1 MTRNDTSSLKVIP
14 YLDSVG
20 PDSGPAEAN
29 IYQAIGVE
37 PIVNCRGTFTIIGGS
52 VERPEVLAAMK
63 AAAGYFV
70 QYDELATAVGERL
83 AAVTGAEWGLIASG
97 CAAGIRHVTTACV
110 TGGNPERL
118 VRIPDLTG
126 FDKTEVIIPRSS
138 RNAYDHAVRNVGVD
152 IVMVDTAEELEQAI
166 NPKTAMIYFVTNE
179 ASDTGQPLSLE
190 VMAAIAKPRG
200 IPILADAAAENLTI
214 PPVHLA
220 RGATVVAYS
229 GGKALCGPQCA
240 GIVLGRKDLLQSAW
254 QASSPHHGPGRD
266 DKIGKEEIL
275 GMLAAVEAWVLRD
288 HEQEWQDWLAI
299 LDQIAQHVSGIPS
312 VTTNVTESLGLTN
325 RSPRLNICWDPD
337 KLHINGAEVA
347 EDFARKAPRIAVG
360 SHDGD
365 GQARIDVTPT
375 QMQPGDADVVAE
387 RVHTILSQTRPAR
400 TSTMQPAGADLTGR
414 WDLTVNYFTSTS
426 QHQLDMTQDGNWIQG
441 VHQSEFSTQ
450 NLTGSIEGDQVK
462 LSSAARKPG
471 DNVPFLFGGKLSG
484 DTITGS
490 IHLGEYLTATFE
502 AARAEHPANHPI
514 SIPNGP
520 PLAT

>member
-1 MTRNDTSSLKVIP
+1 MTRKNAKNLKVIP
-14 YLDSVG
+14 WLDG
-20 PDSGPAEAN
+20 DGRGDTN
-29 IYQAIGVE
+29 IYQSIGVE

-52 VERPEVLAAMK
+52 VERPEVLGAMK

-70 QYDELATAVGERL
+70 QYDELAAAVGERL

-118 VRIPDLTG
+118 IRVPDLTG

-152 IVMVDTAEELEQAI
+152 IVMVDSAEELEQAI

-179 ASDTGQPLSLE
+179 ASETGQPLSLE
-190 VMAAIAKPRG
+190 VMAAIAQPRG

-214 PPVHLA
+214 PPVHLD

-266 DKIGKEEIL
+266 DKIGKEEVL

-299 LDQIAQHVSGIPS
+299 LDQIGSHVADIAS

-325 RSPRLNICWDPD
+325 RAPRLNICWDPGI
-337 KLHINGAEVA
+337 LNITGAEVA

-360 SHDGD
+360 SHDSAT
-365 GQARIDVTPT
+365 QACIDITPT
-375 QMQPGDADVVAE
+375 QMQPGDADVVSQ
-387 RVHTILSQTRPAR
+387 RVHAILSKSRPAR
-400 TSTMQPAGADLTGR
+400 TGDMKAPAADLSGR
-414 WDLTVNYFTSTS
+414 WNLTVRYFTSTS
-426 QHQLDMTQDGNWIQG
+426 DHQLDITQNGNWIQG

-450 NLTGSIEGDQVK
+450 NLTGSIEGDQIK

-471 DNVPFLFGGKLSG
+471 DNVPFLFGGKLKG
-484 DTITGS
+484 DTITGD
-490 IHLGEYLTATFE
+490 IHLGEYLTATFK
-502 AARAEHPANHPI
+502 ATRAQHPANHPI
-514 SIPNGP
+514 TIPGGP